1 MSPIW
6 SAGSGCVLGRAH
18 AVLRHNRQDAVV
30 ARASERWALGVVSDG
45 CGSGRGSEVGA
56 ALSAAM
62 VATSI
67 ARDLSR
73 GLPLEAIAPRAL
85 AAVVSLLGD
94 VAARVGDGAFARE
107 HLLATVVAFAAQG
120 DDAIVFA
127 AGDGVALVDGE
138 VELFERDNRPDYPA
152 YELAG
157 RPVALEIRRAHGA
170 RVLAVATDGFDRA
183 SIAAT
188 AGERHR
194 GDLGR
199 TLLKLQREGAFED
212 DGAIA
217 IARRCEEA
225 SSCAS

>member
-1 MSPIW
+1 
-6 SAGSGCVLGRAH
+6 
-18 AVLRHNRQDAVV
+18 V
-30 ARASERWALGVVSDG
+30 ARASDRWALGVVSDG
-45 CGSGRGSEVGA
+45 CGSGKGSEVGA

-67 ARDLSR
+67 ERDLSR
-73 GLPLEAIAPRAL
+73 GVPLDAVASRAL

-94 VAARVGDGAFARE
+94 VAARVGDGAFARD

-138 VELFERDNRPDYPA
+138 VALFERDNRPDYPA

-157 RPVALEIRRAHGA
+157 RSVTLEIRRVRGA
-170 RVLAVATDGFDRA
+170 RTLAVATDGFDRA
-183 SIAAT
+183 SIDAITGAP
-188 AGERHR
+188 RR

-199 TLLKLQREGAFED
+199 ALVKLQREGAFED
-212 DGAIA
+212 DAAIA
-217 IARRCEEA
+217 IARRCEE
-225 SSCAS
+225 SGPCAS